1 MIRIAGICGSLRAA
15 SYNRALLR
23 VAAASVPDG
32 ASLDVVEIGAL
43 PLFNDDLEKPSWP
56 DSVMAFRR
64 ALWVADAILFSV
76 PEYNA
81 GMPGVLKNAV
91 DWASR
96 FEGANRSAP
105 EGETRKTPLQDTPV
119 ATMGATPGSLGT
131 ARSQQQL
138 RASLLA
144 TDVRLMP
151 SPECYVG
158 TAKAK
163 FADGELTDEASRA
176 AVAKVVAGLVAWTRL
191 LKGG

>member
-1 MIRIAGICGSLRAA
+1 MVRLVGICGSLRAA
-15 SYNRALLR
+15 SYNRGLLR
-23 VAAASVPDG
+23 VAAASLPEG

-43 PLFNDDLEKPSWP
+43 PLFNEDLEKPAWP
-56 DSVMAFRR
+56 EPVMAFRR
-64 ALWVADAILFSV
+64 ALWGADAILFSV

-96 FEGANRSAP
+96 FEGTNRSAP
-105 EGETRKTPLQDTPV
+105 DGEARKTPLQDIPV
-119 ATMGATPGSLGT
+119 ATMGATPGTLGT
-131 ARSQQQL
+131 ARSQSQL

-144 TDVRLMP
+144 TNVRLMP

-158 TAKAK
+158 AAKAK
-163 FADGELTDEASRA
+163 FENGELADEASRA
-176 AVAKVVAGLVAWTRL
+176 AVAKVVAGLVEWTRR